1 MTVLHISGA
10 RSWGGN
16 EQQLMYLMDELPKY
30 GVIQKLFCFQDTPI
44 FKEAEKRSVEILS
57 TSYCKPHTSEYRKF
71 LISIINQYK
80 IDLIHLHTSD
90 SVTGYVLTDLLHAL
104 KTPTLFARKGIRRK
118 TGFLSKL
125 KYNYHNIDTI
135 LCISKYVEKHFR
147 KILTEKNRQKLV
159 TVYNGVKVS
168 EKPLHGDFD
177 IREKFNIAEN
187 IFLIGN
193 IANHTNAKDLPIL
206 IEVLNEMVNRHGIKT
221 IKLFQIG
228 EHSGLTPELKKK
240 IKEYDLESYII
251 LTGFLSKASAY
262 LPQFDVFL
270 MTSEREG
277 GPSSVVEAFYNKTP
291 VVSTRVG
298 VVDEVIEDGVNGF
311 STEVK
316 NPSALA
322 GKLMILREN
331 PDLRRQ
337 FAEKSYQMF
346 LKKFTAENLGKST
359 FRVYENMLLKNKK

>member
-30 GVIQKLFCFQDTPI
+30 GVNQKLFCFQGTPI
-44 FKEAEKRSVEILS
+44 AEETKSKPVEILS
-57 TSYCKPHTSEYRKF
+57 TTYCKPHSSNYRKF
-71 LISIINQYK
+71 LINIIENNK

-90 SVTGYVLTDLLHAL
+90 SVTGYVLTDLVHSL

-118 TGFLSKL
+118 TSFLSRL

-135 LCISKYVEKHFR
+135 LCISKYVEKHFK
-147 KILTEKNRQKLV
+147 KILTEKNKKKLV
-159 TVYNGVKVS
+159 TVYNGVKIS
-168 EKPLHGDFD
+168 EKPLQSDFSIRDKFD
-177 IREKFNIAEN
+177 IADET
-187 IFLIGN
+187 FLIGN
-193 IANHTNAKDLPIL
+193 IANHTNAKDLPVL
-206 IEVLNEMVNRHGIKT
+206 IEVMNELVNKQGIKK

-228 EHSGLTPELKKK
+228 EHSGLTPELEKK
-240 IKEYDLESYII
+240 INEYQLGNYII
-251 LTGFLSKASAY
+251 LAGFLPKASAY
-262 LPQFDVFL
+262 LSQFDVFL

-298 VVDEVIEDGVNGF
+298 VVDEVIDDGVNGF
-311 STEVK
+311 STEIK

-322 GKLMILREN
+322 GKIMTLREH
-331 PDLRRQ
+331 PELLKQ
-337 FAEKSYQMF
+337 FADKSYQMF
-346 LKKFTAENLGKST
+346 LKKFTADNLGKST
-359 FRVYENMLLKNKK
+359 FEVYKNTLQKIKK